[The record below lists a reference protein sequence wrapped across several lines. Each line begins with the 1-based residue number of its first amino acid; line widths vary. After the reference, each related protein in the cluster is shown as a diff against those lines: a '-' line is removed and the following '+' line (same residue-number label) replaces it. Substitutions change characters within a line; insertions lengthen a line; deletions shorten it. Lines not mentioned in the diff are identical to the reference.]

1 MSGMWGITKN
11 TWDYYQTYGLVPGM
25 AQPMGKKTINKNNIY
40 KFNHQKA
47 MIPVSM
53 MDAYGIRPN
62 GSFAPGGLANEN
74 RRRTEKYI
82 RNNASTASRSHS
94 PSIPEPPPPSPVSM
108 NYNFNS
114 NSKSNSP
121 KSIMYENVWNPNTEN
136 EEIKE
141 EEGKITRSGRVLKP
155 LSRMNYRGSNRKS
168 RRTNNKRRRTRK
180 A

>member
-1 MSGMWGITKN
+1 MWGITKN

-53 MDAYGIRPN
+53 MNAYGIRPN

-74 RRRTEKYI
+74 RRRREKYLGS
-82 RNNASTASRSHS
+82 NASNASNASRSQS
-94 PSIPEPPPPSPVSM
+94 PSIPEPPPPSPVLM
-108 NYNFNS
+108 NYNYHYN
-114 NSKSNSP
+114 SNSP
-121 KSIMYENVWNPNTEN
+121 KSMMNEPVWNPNTEN

-141 EEGKITRSGRVLKP
+141 GEGKITRSGRVLKP

-168 RRTNNKRRRTRK
+168 RRTRKSRKARTRK

>member
-25 AQPMGKKTINKNNIY
+25 AQPMGKKTINKNNTY
-40 KFNHQKA
+40 KFNHRKA

-53 MDAYGIRPN
+53 MNAYGIRPN

-74 RRRTEKYI
+74 RRRTEKYL
-82 RNNASTASRSHS
+82 S
-94 PSIPEPPPPSPVSM
+94 PSSYSAPPLPPPSPVP
-108 NYNFNS
+108 
-114 NSKSNSP
+114 SNSP
-121 KSIMYENVWNPNTEN
+121 NSVIYENTKVNEYSSAPNNEN

-141 EEGKITRSGRVLKP
+141 QEGKKEVKITRLRRILKP
-155 LSRMNYRGSNRKS
+155 LSRMNYRRSNRKT
-168 RRTNNKRRRTRK
+168 RRTKNKRRRTRK

>member
-1 MSGMWGITKN
+1 MWGITKN

-25 AQPMGKKTINKNNIY
+25 AQPIGKKTINKNNIY

-53 MDAYGIRPN
+53 MNAYGIRPN

-82 RNNASTASRSHS
+82 TMNKSRSQS
-94 PSIPEPPPPSPVSM
+94 PSLPEPPPISYSVPPLPPPSPISTRS
-108 NYNFNS
+108 NSSNS
-114 NSKSNSP
+114 N
-121 KSIMYENVWNPNTEN
+121 MYENTKVYEPAFIPIDPQT
-136 EEIKE
+136 
-141 EEGKITRSGRVLKP
+141 TRSGRI
-155 LSRMNYRGSNRKS
+155 SRPPSRPTYERKNRKT
-168 RRTNNKRRRTRK
+168 RNARKTRKTRKTQTRK

>member
-1 MSGMWGITKN
+1 VLEGLSGMSGIWGITKN

-25 AQPMGKKTINKNNIY
+25 AQPMGKKTINKNNTY
-40 KFNHQKA
+40 KFNHRKA

-74 RRRTEKYI
+74 RRRREKYLQ
-82 RNNASTASRSHS
+82 NNAYNASRSQS

-108 NYNFNS
+108 NYN
-114 NSKSNSP
+114 SNSP
-121 KSIMYENVWNPNTEN
+121 KSMMNEPVWNPNTEN

-141 EEGKITRSGRVLKP
+141 GKITRSGRILKP
-155 LSRMNYRGSNRKS
+155 LSRMNYRRSNRKS
-168 RRTNNKRRRTRK
+168 RRTKNKRRRTRK